1 MPRAGVGR
9 AMFQVERAGDVSVLR
24 MDDGRVNA
32 IGADFLR
39 GFPAA
44 WAQAVEGD
52 RAVVLAGNARV
63 FCAGLDV
70 KALVG
75 MPRAQVEDLA
85 RDFARAFALP
95 LRHPRPVVA
104 AVGGAAIAGGAVLAL
119 ACDLRVAAQEAR
131 MGVTE
136 VPVGVPFPLP
146 VLELARARL
155 PPHEHAP
162 ALLQGAVREG
172 DDLAA
177 RGWAHEVVAR
187 EAVVEASVRAA
198 GELARMSRLAYAG
211 TKADLN
217 RALVASFD
225 AFAKDGAAAWAHA
238 VDAPESRAALRATV
252 ERMGKR

>member
-1 MPRAGVGR
+1 
-9 AMFQVERAGDVSVLR
+9 MFQVERAGDDVGVLR

-44 WAQAVEGD
+44 FAQAAEGG
-52 RAVVLAGNARV
+52 RAVVIAGNARV
-63 FCAGLDV
+63 YCAGLDV

-75 MPRAQVEDLA
+75 MPRAEVADLA
-85 RDFARAFALP
+85 RAFSRAFRLP
-95 LRHPRPVVA
+95 LAHPRPVVA
-104 AVGGAAIAGGAVLAL
+104 AVGGGAIAGGAVLAL
-119 ACDLRVAAQEAR
+119 ACDWRVAAREAR

-146 VLELARARL
+146 VLELVRDRL

-162 ALLQGAVREG
+162 ALLRGVVREG

-177 RGWAHEVVAR
+177 RGWAHQLAAR
-187 EAVVEASVRAA
+187 EAVVEEAA
-198 GELARMSRLAYAG
+198 RVAAELARMSPLAYAA
-211 TKADLN
+211 TKADAN

-225 AFAKDGAAAWAHA
+225 AFEAGGAAAWAEA
-238 VDAPESRAALRATV
+238 VDAPASRAALQATV
-252 ERMGKR
+252 ARMTKR